1 MSKSTIVL
9 LSAVLFG
16 ALPAMSTAWAEGEAE
31 PAQSQPQTDQ
41 PTVDGQNPTVPSPE
55 MQNPDAQTAPDTAV
69 QQNQEP
75 AVQAPQATAPDA
87 DAAKR
92 DPANPYEVKSFFADF
107 QHFTYGSVVPDRYRG
122 KKYIVADWKT
132 RNLPA
137 PQANS
142 HWTYMGGNYVLISDD
157 TGQII
162 RAESGEI
169 FYKQ

>member
-1 MSKSTIVL
+1 MWSRRSRRQTSPRWMARTGPFRHPNYRTR
-9 LSAVLFG
+9 SATRAG
-16 ALPAMSTAWAEGEAE
+16 RECTTAAGTGRA
-31 PAQSQPQTDQ
+31 AAA
-41 PTVDGQNPTVPSPE
+41 GCR
-55 MQNPDAQTAPDTAV
+55 
-69 QQNQEP
+69 
-75 AVQAPQATAPDA
+75 PDA
-87 DAAKR
+87 DGAAKP

-107 QHFTYGSVVPDRYRG
+107 QHFTYGSVVPDRYRS

-137 PQANS
+137 PQAGS

>member
-9 LSAVLFG
+9 LSAVLLG
-16 ALPAMSTAWAEGEAE
+16 ALPAMSTAWAEGEVEQA
-31 PAQSQPQTDQ
+31 QPQTDQ
-41 PTVDGQNPTVPSPE
+41 PTVEGQNGAVPSPQL
-55 MQNPDAQTAPDTAV
+55 QNPAVQPAPDANA
-69 QQNQEP
+69 QPNQEP
-75 AVQAPQATAPDA
+75 AVQPPQAAAPDA
-87 DAAKR
+87 DGAAKP

-107 QHFTYGSVVPDRYRG
+107 QHFTYGSVVPDRYRS

-137 PQANS
+137 PQAGS